1 MTQFVFLSGFSVMQP
16 DPGLIFWTAI
26 IFLLVWVVLGR
37 TAFRPIQNALKKR
50 DSDIQNALDEAK
62 RAREEIGKMQ
72 SQNELLLK
80 EAQEQRAAII
90 KEAKEIREA
99 TIKRAEEEAK
109 TKVQA
114 MIAEAKTDVEH
125 MRMELKTSIKNE
137 VGNMALDIAE
147 KLVRKELKSNTENV
161 ELAQKLVEEIKFN

>member
-1 MTQFVFLSGFSVMQP
+1 MQP
-16 DPGLIFWTAI
+16 DPGLIFWTSI
-26 IFLLVWVVLGR
+26 IFLFIWIVLGR
-37 TAFRPIQNALKKR
+37 FAFRPIQQSLKKR
-50 DSDIQNALDEAK
+50 DSDIQSALDEAK

-72 SQNELLLK
+72 SQNEILLK
-80 EAQEQRAAII
+80 EAQEQRAAIL

-109 TKVQA
+109 AKVQA

-161 ELAQKLVEEIKFN
+161 ELAQKLVEDIKFN

>member
-1 MTQFVFLSGFSVMQP
+1 MTQFVFLGGFSVMQP
-16 DPGLIFWTAI
+16 DPGLIFWTTV

-37 TAFRPIQNALKKR
+37 TAFRPIQESLKKR
-50 DSDIQNALDEAK
+50 DADIQNALDEAK

-80 EAQEQRAAII
+80 EAQEQRATII

-109 TKVQA
+109 VKVQA

-125 MRMELKTSIKNE
+125 MRLELKTSIKNE
-137 VGNMALDIAE
+137 LGNMALDIAE
-147 KLVRKELKSNTENV
+147 KLVRKELKSNTENM
-161 ELAQKLVEEIKFN
+161 ELANKLVEEIKFN

>member
-1 MTQFVFLSGFSVMQP
+1 MQP
-16 DPGLIFWTAI
+16 DPGLIFWTTV

-37 TAFRPIQNALKKR
+37 TAFRPIQESLKKR
-50 DSDIQNALDEAK
+50 DADIQNALDEAK

-80 EAQEQRAAII
+80 EAQEQRAMII

-109 TKVQA
+109 VKVQA

-125 MRMELKTSIKNE
+125 MRLELKTSIKNE
-137 VGNMALDIAE
+137 LGNMALDIAE
-147 KLVRKELKSNTENV
+147 KLVRKELKSNTENM

>member
-1 MTQFVFLSGFSVMQP
+1 MTQFVFLGGFSVMQP
-16 DPGLIFWTAI
+16 DPGLIFWTTV

-37 TAFRPIQNALKKR
+37 TAFRPIQESLKKR
-50 DSDIQNALDEAK
+50 DADIQHALDEAK

-109 TKVQA
+109 VKVQA

-125 MRMELKTSIKNE
+125 MRLELKTSIKNE
-137 VGNMALDIAE
+137 LGNMALDIAE
-147 KLVRKELKSNTENV
+147 KLVRKELKSNTENM
-161 ELAQKLVEEIKFN
+161 ELAHKLVEEIKFN

>member
-1 MTQFVFLSGFSVMQP
+1 MQP
-16 DPGLIFWTAI
+16 DPGLIFWTSI
-26 IFLLVWVVLGR
+26 IFLLVWIVLGR
-37 TAFRPIQNALKKR
+37 FAFRPIQQSLKKR

-72 SQNELLLK
+72 SQNEALLR
-80 EAQEQRAAII
+80 EAQEQRAAIL

-109 TKVQA
+109 AKVQA

-125 MRMELKTSIKNE
+125 MRMELKTSLKNE
-137 VGNMALDIAE
+137 LGNMALDIAE
-147 KLVRKELKSNTENV
+147 KLVRKELKGNSDNV
-161 ELAQKLVEEIKFN
+161 ELAQKLVEDIKFN

>member
-1 MTQFVFLSGFSVMQP
+1 MTQFVFLGGFSVMQP
-16 DPGLIFWTAI
+16 DPGLILWTSV
-26 IFLLVWVVLGR
+26 IFLLVWVILGR
-37 TAFRPIQNALKKR
+37 TAFRPIQASLKKR
-50 DSDIQNALDEAK
+50 DADIQNALDEAK

-80 EAQEQRAAII
+80 EAQEQRATII

-109 TKVQA
+109 VKVQA

-125 MRMELKTSIKNE
+125 MRLELKTSIKNE
-137 VGNMALDIAE
+137 LGNMALDIAE
-147 KLVRKELKSNTENV
+147 KLVRKELKSNTENT

>member
-1 MTQFVFLSGFSVMQP
+1 MQP
-16 DPGLIFWTAI
+16 DPGLIFWTTV

-37 TAFRPIQNALKKR
+37 TAFRPIQESLKKR
-50 DSDIQNALDEAK
+50 DADIQHALDEAK

-109 TKVQA
+109 VKVQA

-125 MRMELKTSIKNE
+125 MRLELKTSIKNE
-137 VGNMALDIAE
+137 LGNMALDIAE
-147 KLVRKELKSNTENV
+147 KLVRKELKSNKENM

>member
-1 MTQFVFLSGFSVMQP
+1 MTQFVFLGGFSVMQP
-16 DPGLIFWTAI
+16 DPGLIFWTAL

-37 TAFRPIQNALKKR
+37 TAFRPIQESLKKR

-80 EAQEQRAAII
+80 EAQEQRATII

-109 TKVQA
+109 VKVQA

-125 MRMELKTSIKNE
+125 MRLELKTSIKNE
-137 VGNMALDIAE
+137 LGNMALDIAE
-147 KLVRKELKSNTENV
+147 KLVRKELKSNTENM

>member
-1 MTQFVFLSGFSVMQP
+1 MTQFVFLGGFSVMQP
-16 DPGLIFWTAI
+16 DPGLIFWTAL

-37 TAFRPIQNALKKR
+37 TAFRPIQESLKKR

-80 EAQEQRAAII
+80 EAQEQRATII

-109 TKVQA
+109 VKVQA

-125 MRMELKTSIKNE
+125 MRLELKTSIKNE
-137 VGNMALDIAE
+137 LGNMALDIAE
-147 KLVRKELKSNTENV
+147 KLVRKELKSNSENM

>member
-1 MTQFVFLSGFSVMQP
+1 MTQFVFLGGFSVMQP
-16 DPGLIFWTAI
+16 DPGLIFWTTV

-37 TAFRPIQNALKKR
+37 TAFRPIQESLKKR

-80 EAQEQRAAII
+80 EAQEQRATII

-109 TKVQA
+109 VKVQA

-125 MRMELKTSIKNE
+125 MRLELKTSIKNE
-137 VGNMALDIAE
+137 LGNMALDIAE
-147 KLVRKELKSNTENV
+147 KLVRKELKSNTENM

>member
-1 MTQFVFLSGFSVMQP
+1 MTQFVFLGGFSVMQP
-16 DPGLIFWTAI
+16 DPGLIFWTTL

-37 TAFRPIQNALKKR
+37 TAFRPIQESLKKR

-80 EAQEQRAAII
+80 EAQEQRATII

-109 TKVQA
+109 VKVQA

-125 MRMELKTSIKNE
+125 MRLELKTSIKNE
-137 VGNMALDIAE
+137 LGNMALDIAE
-147 KLVRKELKSNTENV
+147 KLVRKELKSNTENM